1 MAVKSIYRWRWRVRI
16 TDETAMILP
25 TTLIFMGVLV
35 LLGTTAFVMTTT
47 EMKIGKNHKVSE
59 QAFYGAV
66 AGCEEARARLADG
79 AGTPVTDTDPHE
91 TSWRTYIGSV
101 QHAVKYGFDPADS
114 LHHRYDSLADA
125 LVYTVI
131 IRHSGGSAGPR
142 YWGDITGDG
151 LPQRNGVAGKNI
163 YDVTTHVSLQGS
175 ARTVQTEIAEIPPIS
190 VSAALYV
197 ESATAIQGAATHIV
211 GINGCT
217 GSDKKGIVTAQS
229 AGSVSVSGGA
239 QVTGSGGAVPDISY
253 NGTNMDVEGIVGFYA
268 EHADFRYCGVGVTH
282 GSASIPGPGDG
293 WGTPSPGTTLQDASS
308 CAASIILYYDTAA
321 TYLKLSAGVHGC
333 GMLLVD
339 GDLEIS
345 GDFFWY
351 GPVIVTGSVVFSG
364 GGNRNITG
372 ALVCGGSVV
381 CDVSGGDSNI
391 IYCRDAVKAPTEG
404 RPLEC
409 LSWKEGS

>member
-1 MAVKSIYRWRWRVRI
+1 MRL

-91 TSWRTYIGSV
+91 ASWRTYIGGV
-101 QHAVKYGFDPADS
+101 QKAVQYGFDPADS
-114 LHHRYDSLADA
+114 LHYRYDSLADA
-125 LVYTVI
+125 AVYTVV

-142 YWGDITGDG
+142 YWGDVTGNG
-151 LPQRNGVAGKNI
+151 LPQRNAVAGKNI

-175 ARTVQTEIAEIPPIS
+175 AQTVETEIAEIPPIS

-197 ESATAIQGAATHIV
+197 ESVTAIQGAATHIV

-229 AGSVSVSGGA
+229 AGSVGVTGGA
-239 QVTGSGGAVPDISY
+239 QVTGSGGAVPNISY
-253 NGTNMDVEGIVGFYA
+253 NGTDMDVEGIVGFYA
-268 EHADFRYCGVGVTH
+268 EYADFRYCGVGVTH
-282 GSASIPGPGDG
+282 GAASTPGPGDG
-293 WGTPSPGTTLQDASS
+293 WGTPGPGTTLQDASS
-308 CAASIILYYDTAA
+308 CAASIILHYDTAA

-351 GPVIVTGSVVFSG
+351 GPIIVTGSVVFSG

-372 ALVCGGSVV
+372 ALVSGDSVV

-391 IYCRDAVKAPTEG
+391 VYCRDAVKAPTDG

-409 LSWKEGS
+409 LSWKVGS